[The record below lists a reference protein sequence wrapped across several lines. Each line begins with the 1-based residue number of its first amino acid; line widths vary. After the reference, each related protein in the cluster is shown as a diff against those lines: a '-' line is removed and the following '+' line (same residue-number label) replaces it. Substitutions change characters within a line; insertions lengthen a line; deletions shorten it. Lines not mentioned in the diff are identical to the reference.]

1 MLRALVVG
9 LGLDDKAHLAKKHS
23 GENHH
28 LRLLYYLPIQDENLE
43 KEHVSHCMAHTDW
56 SPITLLFQDE
66 CGGLE
71 VEDVSQPGTFVP
83 AAPIKNAIV
92 VNTGDV
98 LQMWSNGPFLFITLP
113 ID

>member
-1 MLRALVVG
+1 MLRALAVG

-28 LRLLYYLPIQDENLE
+28 LRLLYYLPIQAEDLE